1 MSLHLFALDK
11 DLAALETLLEK
22 AGDAVEV
29 RVLVELS
36 WHLRQRDCARAL
48 ALAERAEAAMAY
60 TQYSPVAMARLQ
72 LVRGE
77 IKALFADI
85 DGART
90 LLQAALASFVDAGD
104 YAGAGDAEW
113 LLSSAWNE
121 RGDRQARDRE
131 LEQALTYYE
140 KAGAASRVQVARARQ
155 LAYTA
160 FSDPG
165 TASIGLTQYFDDS
178 VTYDQS
184 VQVWVATARAN
195 VAALTDDPGGAI
207 KHDLGAYNAA
217 QATGQIK
224 QALISAVNIAEGF
237 STLGDL
243 TTALDWDERALM
255 LARGTGWPVSI
266 GLCLRQ
272 TGETLRLLR
281 RLEEAGPYL
290 REAYETLSVLSGSR
304 SYAAIVSSLGQWAL
318 DTGDHKTALE
328 RFLEFEQTDSAQSDF
343 ELRTK
348 VYRGKATALAH
359 LGQFNNALTW
369 VEKSLQL
376 AREKGSIED
385 QIQALR
391 VYADLHSG
399 HASSDGST
407 SALPFLQQAQALC
420 EGMEGYVVPADLFSQ
435 LAAAHA
441 AAGNYQEAYR
451 NEAAATGA
459 RNHSSNEEA
468 QRRALAMQIRYE
480 IDRARADTEHHRAL
494 AATLQETNVTLEA
507 LGTMG
512 REITGSLDSSD
523 VYGALYRHAG
533 RLLDAH
539 CFAIYLM
546 REDIL
551 RQAFCMRG
559 GEIRSDAVMG
569 VPLASS
575 HSNLARCARERNEF
589 IVTGQGMADAILPTV
604 QSGLF
609 APLVAGKRLLGV
621 IAVQSESPKAYGER
635 ALSIIGTL
643 CAYGAIALD
652 NATAY
657 NVVKA
662 ARRKSALQEQELRVA
677 AVAFES
683 QEGMLISDGAQAI
696 LRVNSAF
703 TNIMGYTADDVA
715 GRPASTF
722 RSERHPPE
730 FYEALQESVITTG
743 AWQGEYWALHKDGH
757 IFPLWLS
764 ITAVN
769 AEDGSVT
776 HYVFALIDITERK
789 LAEDEIRSLAFY
801 DPLTN
806 LPNRRLLMDRLRHA
820 LVKSERSAEM
830 GALIFVDLDNF
841 KKLNDTRGHDIG
853 DLLLA
858 EVAQRLSNCLRDGDT
873 VARLGGDEF
882 VVLLEGLGRSAVDAA
897 DRAETVAGKILSS
910 LNQVYILEGAQHF
923 STPSLGVSFFK
934 GQDVTIDE
942 VLKQADLAMYQAK
955 GAGRNT
961 IRFFDPRMQAAVSA
975 HAAMEADFRRALQ
988 HGEFFLVYQP
998 QVESSGRVTG
1008 AEALVRWLHPEK
1020 GTVPPGQFIPLA
1032 EEIGLIVQLGAWI
1045 LDAACSQLQVW
1056 SRHAHTAHLS
1066 LAVNISARQF
1076 HDAHFVDL
1084 VLSVLDRYRIGAGK
1098 LKLELTES
1106 LLLKDVD
1113 NVVAI
1118 MNALK
1123 ERGVCFSLDDF
1134 GTGYSSL
1141 SYLKQLPLAQLK
1153 IDQSFVRDIFTD
1165 ANDVAIVRAIVT
1177 LSQSLGLSVIAEGV
1191 ETREQKEFLIAS
1203 GCNAFQGYLFG
1214 RPGPAEALIELA

>member
-1 MSLHLFALDK
+1 M
-11 DLAALETLLEK
+11 
-22 AGDAVEV
+22 
-29 RVLVELS
+29 
-36 WHLRQRDCARAL
+36 QIAR
-48 ALAERAEAAMAY
+48 
-60 TQYSPVAMARLQ
+60 S
-72 LVRGE
+72 
-77 IKALFADI
+77 
-85 DGART
+85 
-90 LLQAALASFVDAGD
+90 
-104 YAGAGDAEW
+104 
-113 LLSSAWNE
+113 
-121 RGDRQARDRE
+121 
-131 LEQALTYYE
+131 
-140 KAGAASRVQVARARQ
+140 RQ

-160 FSDPG
+160 FHDPS
-165 TASIGLTQYFDDS
+165 TASAGLRQYFDETSSYHD
-178 VTYDQS
+178 S

-195 VAALTDDPGGAI
+195 VAALTNDPGGAI
-207 KHDLGAYNAA
+207 KCDLQAYDAA
-217 QATGQIK
+217 HTTGQLK

-237 STLGDL
+237 ATLGDL
-243 TTALDWDERALM
+243 TTALDWDERALK
-255 LARGTGWPVSI
+255 LARGVGWPVSI

-272 TGETLRLLR
+272 TGETLRLLKR
-281 RLEEAGPYL
+281 FEEAGSYL
-290 REAYETLSVLSGSR
+290 REAYEKLAALSGSR
-304 SYAAIVSSLGQWAL
+304 NYAAIVSTLGHWAL
-318 DTGDHKTALE
+318 DMGDYKIALE
-328 RFLEFEQTDSAQSDF
+328 RFLEFERTDSAQSDV

-348 VYRGKATALAH
+348 VYRGRATALAH
-359 LGQFNNALTW
+359 LGQFDDALAW

-376 AREKGSIED
+376 AREKGNVEE

-391 VYADLHSG
+391 VLADLHAE
-399 HASSDGST
+399 HATEKGKSL
-407 SALPFLQQAQALC
+407 ALRFLQQARALC
-420 EGMEGYVVPADLFSQ
+420 EGMEGYAVPADLFSQ
-435 LAAAHA
+435 LAAAY
-441 AAGNYQEAYR
+441 AGTGDYAEAYR
-451 NEAAATGA
+451 NEQAATEA
-459 RNHSSNEEA
+459 RNRSRNEEA
-468 QRRALAMQIRYE
+468 QKHALAMQIRYE

-494 AATLQETNVTLEA
+494 ASTLQETNVTLEA
-507 LGTMG
+507 LGLVG

-533 RLLDAH
+533 RLLDVH
-539 CFAIYLM
+539 CFAVYLLQ
-546 REDIL
+546 DGLL
-551 RQAFCMRG
+551 RQAYCMRG
-559 GEIRSDAVMG
+559 GQIMSDAVMG
-569 VPLASS
+569 ISQQS
-575 HSNLARCARERNEF
+575 EKSNVARCAREQIEF
-589 IVTGQGMADAILPTV
+589 MAAGGNLADAILP
-604 QSGLF
+604 SIRSALF

-621 IAVQSESPKAYGER
+621 IAVQSESPAAYGER
-635 ALSIIGTL
+635 AHSIIRTL

-652 NATAY
+652 NAIAY

-683 QEGMLISDGAQAI
+683 QEGMLISDDTQTV

-703 TNIMGYTADDVA
+703 TKIMGYSADDVR
-715 GRPASTF
+715 GKPASSF
-722 RSERHPPE
+722 RSARHPPE
-730 FYEALQESVITTG
+730 FYTALQESVLSTG
-743 AWQGEYWALHKDGH
+743 AWQGEYWALHKGGR

-764 ITAVN
+764 ITAVV
-769 AEDGSVT
+769 ADDGIAT
-776 HYVFALIDITERK
+776 HYVFTLTDITERK
-789 LAEDEIRSLAFY
+789 LAEDEIRNLAFY

-820 LVKSERSAEM
+820 LIKSERSNDM

-858 EVAQRLSNCLRDGDT
+858 EVARRLSTCLRDGDT

-882 VVLLEGLGRSAVDAA
+882 VVLLENLGRNTVEAA
-897 DRAETVAGKILSS
+897 ERASIVAEKVLSS
-910 LNQVYILEGAQHF
+910 LNQVYQLEGAPHF
-923 STPSLGVSFFK
+923 STPSLGVSLFK
-934 GQDVTIDE
+934 GQEAALDE

-961 IRFFDPRMQAAVSA
+961 VRFFDPRMQAAASA

-998 QVESSGRVTG
+998 QVESSGRVIG
-1008 AEALVRWLHPEK
+1008 AEALVRWLHPDK
-1020 GTVPPGQFIPLA
+1020 GTISPAHFIPLA

-1045 LDAACSQLQVW
+1045 LDAACAQLQAW
-1056 SRHAHTAHLS
+1056 SRQAGTAHLS

-1076 HDAHFVDL
+1076 HDARFVEQ
-1084 VLSVLDRYRIGAGK
+1084 VLSLLEKYHIGAGK

-1123 ERGVCFSLDDF
+1123 ERGVGFSLDDF

-1203 GCNAFQGYLFG
+1203 GCHAFQGYLFG
-1214 RPGPAEALIELA
+1214 RPGPAESLLNVA